1 MKVNIVGKN
10 ITVTQ
15 GISEKINKKLDVLT
29 KYFIIGEDD
38 VANVLV
44 RTYPTKQKIEVTIPT
59 RYAILRAEVVDD
71 DLYAAIDRA
80 VDKLEDQI
88 RRTKTRL
95 TRKNKE
101 SLAEAFLDHELF
113 NDEEVDD
120 DEVVRTKSIVPK
132 EMSLDEAIMKMELL
146 GHDFYVFINAE
157 TEDVNVVYKRKGN
170 TYGLIEPEY

>member
-1 MKVNIVGKN
+1 M
-10 ITVTQ
+10 
-15 GISEKINKKLDVLT
+15 DVLT

-38 VANVLV
+38 VAIVLV
-44 RTYPTKQKIEVTIPT
+44 RTYKTKQKIEVTIPT

-113 NDEEVDD
+113 NDE
-120 DEVVRTKSIVPK
+120 VVRTKSIVPK

-146 GHDFYVFINAE
+146 GHDFFIYTDDE
-157 TEDVNVVYKRKGN
+157 TNKIAVCYKRHDGG
-170 TYGLIEPEY
+170 YGLIETE